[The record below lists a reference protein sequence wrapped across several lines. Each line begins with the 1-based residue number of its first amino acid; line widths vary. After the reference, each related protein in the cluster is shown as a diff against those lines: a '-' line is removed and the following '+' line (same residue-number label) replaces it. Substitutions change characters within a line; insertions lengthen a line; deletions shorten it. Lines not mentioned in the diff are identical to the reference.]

1 MRLEPLD
8 KTQIENIVS
17 KAIQDAIDFC
27 DGEIEPQRL
36 KAQRY
41 YDLGCDLGSEDGRSS
56 VVSAKCREVVRGI
69 KPSLQRVFLASEK
82 PVEFVPRGAEDVQ
95 AAEQATQFINY
106 KFQQHNGYKLINDVF
121 QDALVK
127 KTGIAYIYYNE
138 MMEQETHTLTGLSDD
153 EFTLLVTDDD
163 VEVLEHEIKTSMSMD
178 EQGMEIEMPVHDVKL
193 IRNIPNGDICIES
206 VPPEDFFVDRN
217 ARSIEDFYICGHT
230 AEVRVADI
238 LAMGFSL
245 DDLSGVDAT
254 EYSVADDEAEFER
267 RGYTVDDS
275 EDENI
280 SAASKKITLTTAYM
294 ELDIEGSGVPQ
305 LYQFLCVGANHTLL
319 NFYSADHAPYAIF
332 EVDGEPHAFFGT
344 SLVDLTITDQDAAT
358 SMLRG
363 ILDNAALTNN
373 PAVQILD
380 GQVQVED
387 LLNNEIGRIV
397 RVKSPNAVQEMAV
410 PFTAAQTLPA
420 LQYFDQSVD
429 NKTGVSKMAQGLNP
443 DVLKS
448 ATATSIA
455 ASMEGQSGQAEVI
468 ARNLAEGGMK
478 RLFKLMLDLYV
489 KNTDKEEVMRL
500 NGQFVPVDPRAW
512 SADMDLSVNVGLG
525 TGRENERAAAL
536 QLAFGIQQQLY
547 QTYGAANGIVTL
559 TQIRNTLADILALG
573 GIRNIDRH
581 FMPMSPEIEQQ
592 MMAQAQQQQQMMAQ
606 MAQQQDPTQ
615 AIMQAEAMKTQTQAQ
630 MDMAK
635 MQMDNNYKMHELGMK
650 DDLERD
656 KMVQDLAVK
665 VAELLG
671 KYGTAVDVEQIKMEQ
686 AAERQ
691 HNEAMK
697 NMAMGGGNGS
707 AGY

>member
-8 KTQIENIVS
+8 KTQIESIVS
-17 KAIQDAIDFC
+17 KAISDAIDFC
-27 DGEIEPQRL
+27 DAEIEPQRV

-41 YDLGCDLGSEDGRSS
+41 YDLECDLGNEDGRSS
-56 VVSAKCREVVRGI
+56 VVSSKCREAVRGI
-69 KPSLQRVFLASEK
+69 KPSLQRVFLATEK
-82 PVEFVPRGAEDVQ
+82 PVEFVPRGSEDVQ

-127 KTGIAYIYYNE
+127 KTGVAYVYYNE
-138 MMEQETHTLTGLSDD
+138 SMQQETHTLTNLSED

-163 VEVLEHEIKTSMSMD
+163 VEVLEHEIQTSMSVD
-178 EQGMEIEMPVHDVKL
+178 ETGMEVEMPTHDVKL
-193 IRNIPNGDICIES
+193 IRNIPDGDICIES

-217 ARSIEDFYICGHT
+217 ARSIEDFYVCGHT
-230 AEVRVADI
+230 SEVRVSDI
-238 LAMGFSL
+238 LAMGFSV
-245 DDLSGVDAT
+245 DDLSGLDHT
-254 EYSVADDEAEFER
+254 EYSASDDEAEFER
-267 RGYTVDDS
+267 RGYSVDDG
-275 EDENI
+275 EDENV
-280 SAASKKITLTTAYM
+280 SGSSKKITLTTAYM

-305 LYQFLCVGANHTLL
+305 LYQFLCVGASHTLL
-319 NFYSADHAPYAIF
+319 NFYEADHAPYAIF

-373 PAVQILD
+373 PAVQIID
-380 GQVQVED
+380 GQVHVED
-387 LLNNEIGRIV
+387 LLNNEIGRVV
-397 RVKSPNAVQEMAV
+397 RVKSPNAVQEMSI

-420 LQYFDQSVD
+420 LQYFDQMID

-455 ASMEGQSGQAEVI
+455 ASMEGQAGQAEVI

-500 NGQFVPVDPRAW
+500 NGQFIPVDPRAW

-547 QTYGAANGIVTL
+547 QTYGPQNGVVTL
-559 TQIRNTLADILALG
+559 TQIRNTLADMLALG

-606 MAQQQDPTQ
+606 MSQQQDPTQ
-615 AIMQAEAMKTQTQAQ
+615 AIMQAEAMKTQTKAQ
-630 MDMAK
+630 TDMAK
-635 MQMDNNYKMHELGMK
+635 MTMDNQYKMHELAMK
-650 DDLERD
+650 DDLARD
-656 KMVQDLAVK
+656 EMVQDLAVK

-671 KYGTAVDVEQIKMEQ
+671 KYGTAVDIEAIKQEQN
-686 AAERQ
+686 AARQ
-691 HNEAMK
+691 HNEQM
-697 NMAMGGGNGS
+697 MGGMNGS
-707 AGY
+707 GSY